1 MESKMK
7 KLLTTAATLIA
18 LAVPTLPAQ
27 AGTVNDW
34 LAYCNGNNKGSKDTQ
49 FTYCYAYTRAVADTA
64 MTWERHEESKLF
76 CIPPE
81 ATSDQLVAI
90 ARKYI
95 SANPEKRHYNAS
107 FILAES
113 FHVAFPC
120 EDKSE
125 PKTSRGNKDRGA

>member
-1 MESKMK
+1 MK
-7 KLLTTAATLIA
+7 KLLTTVAALIA
-18 LAVPTLPAQ
+18 LSAPAQ

-34 LAYCNGNNKGSKDTQ
+34 LGYCNGNKGGSKETQ

-64 MTWERHEESKLF
+64 MTWERHEQSNLF
-76 CIPPE
+76 CIPTE

-107 FILAES
+107 YVLAAS
-113 FHVAFPC
+113 FHNAFPC

-125 PKTSRGNKDRGA
+125 PKTSKSKKERGA